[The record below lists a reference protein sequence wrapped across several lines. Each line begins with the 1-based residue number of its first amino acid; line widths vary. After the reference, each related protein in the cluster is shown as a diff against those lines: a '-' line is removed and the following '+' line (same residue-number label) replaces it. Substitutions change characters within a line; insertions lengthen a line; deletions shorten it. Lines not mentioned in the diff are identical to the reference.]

1 MRYRGEI
8 LLYLQTTVWL
18 FCGCK
23 SSSLYSLWLTGGW
36 HLAAVIVVV
45 LIMWG
50 IALNS
55 FDVQEKARDILGFH
69 DTDQMKLRFKTAT
82 ASPKPKCSLS
92 RVCPPDHFALYIR
105 SGAANVVGPKICFD
119 GKIIMSHVLNN
130 VGPGLNIVVVNGE
143 NGVVEKFGYL
153 NMKTGNPQE
162 ILTYLKEI
170 KPGMIVLVASFDD
183 ITTKL
188 TNEMRNLF
196 VGMGSTFIKSIK
208 RKDNW
213 VFAGRA
219 GTQNRSLFEK
229 QAFNDDRT
237 NIYEGW
243 PDMVEVSGCFPRT
256 IRPDGQKP

>member
-1 MRYRGEI
+1 MSQLSH
-8 LLYLQTTVWL
+8 LLYVRAP
-18 FCGCK
+18 
-23 SSSLYSLWLTGGW
+23 SSKMRNTFLSLSSAYS
-36 HLAAVIVVV
+36 
-45 LIMWG
+45 
-50 IALNS
+50 
-55 FDVQEKARDILGFH
+55 
-69 DTDQMKLRFKTAT
+69 AT

-256 IRPDGQKP
+256 IRQVCHL